1 MSSVEILDV
10 GDKVKHPKFGTGTV
24 ILRQGDTEDQKVY
37 VKFGGEVGEKR
48 LMVKFAKMKKIQERP
63 TLSATPAAE
72 PAAAPVAAI
81 RRKTLVD
88 DEAEEEVAELD
99 DVVADDDDD
108 ADEEEADEE

>member
-72 PAAAPVAAI
+72 PAAAPVAAV
-81 RRKTLVD
+81 RRKTLVE
-88 DEAEEEVAELD
+88 DEAEEEVAELE
-99 DVVADDDDD
+99 DVAADDDED
-108 ADEEEADEE
+108 AEEEADEE

>member
-72 PAAAPVAAI
+72 PAAAPAAAV

-88 DEAEEEVAELD
+88 DAEEAVDLEE
-99 DVVADDDDD
+99 VVADDDDD
-108 ADEEEADEE
+108 DAELEEADEEE